1 MAGPEHNGIDIT
13 ESVRRT
19 ALGIAVSLVLAIIK
33 IVTGIVGYS
42 WALVADGIE
51 SIADVFS
58 SLIVLLG
65 LRVSIR
71 PPDEKH
77 PYGHGK
83 AETLAGLV
91 IAVALLIS
99 AGVIVWQSIHEIL
112 TPHMPPA
119 WFTLPVLAGVVA
131 VKLTLSRFIG
141 AEGTRRGSSALQGDA
156 FHHASDAITSAAAF
170 IGISIAL
177 IGGEGWETADDWAA
191 LIACAVIIFNAVF
204 LLRNSLDEIMDAAA
218 HPAIIENVR
227 RLSHEVPGVNNVE
240 KCRVR
245 KSGLGLIMDIHIEVD
260 GDMTV
265 TAGHDIATEV
275 KHMLLTSELGIVDVT
290 VHVEPMPWQRTP
302 PNPTGSD

>member
-1 MAGPEHNGIDIT
+1 MAGPEQNGIDIS

-19 ALGIAVSLVLAIIK
+19 ALGILVSLALALIK

-58 SLIVLLG
+58 SLVVLFS
-65 LRVSIR
+65 LRFSIR
-71 PPDEKH
+71 PPDEQH

-83 AETLAGLV
+83 AETLAGLL
-91 IAVALLIS
+91 IALALIFS
-99 AGVIVWQSIHEIL
+99 AGVIVWQSIQEIQ
-112 TPHMPPA
+112 TPHRPPA

-156 FHHASDAITSAAAF
+156 FHHASDAITSGAAF
-170 IGISIAL
+170 VGISIAL
-177 IGGEGWETADDWAA
+177 IGGPGWETADDWAA
-191 LIACAVIIFNAVF
+191 LIACAVIIFNAAL
-204 LLRNSLDEIMDAAA
+204 LLRTSFDEIMDATA
-218 HPAIIENVR
+218 HPAILEQVR
-227 RLSHEVPGVNNVE
+227 HLSQSVEGVNNIE

-260 GDMTV
+260 GDMSV
-265 TAGHDIATEV
+265 TAGHDIASEV
-275 KHMLLTSELGIVDVT
+275 KRMLLASELGIVDVT

-302 PNPTGSD
+302 PNPTGSH

>member
-1 MAGPEHNGIDIT
+1 MAGPEHSGIDIT

-275 KHMLLTSELGIVDVT
+275 KHMLLASELGIVDVT